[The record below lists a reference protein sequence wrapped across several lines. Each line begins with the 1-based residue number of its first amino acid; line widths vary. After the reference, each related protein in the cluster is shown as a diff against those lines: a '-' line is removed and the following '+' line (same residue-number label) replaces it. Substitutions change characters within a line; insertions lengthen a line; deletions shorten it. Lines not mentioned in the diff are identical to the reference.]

1 MNSLDRA
8 VLIGYFG
15 VMVAIGVWSHKR
27 VDDVSDFFTAGGKM
41 PWWLSGISHHMSGY
55 SAVMFTG
62 YAGIAYQYGITSYV
76 TWSFPIAIGI
86 AIGARLFAGR
96 LNRLRS
102 RLGVA
107 SPLEYLKARYN
118 LPTQQALA
126 WSGVLLKIVDVGA
139 KWAAIATLLSV
150 FTGMSLNQG
159 ILITGL
165 ITGVYCTVGGLWADA
180 LTELGQFVIQLLA
193 GVAMLVTVL
202 GELGGF
208 SSLWTVW
215 DKLPDS
221 HTQPT
226 VGPYTLTFLLAY
238 LFIKTFE
245 YSGGMWNQAQRFMA
259 TASPRQ
265 AKRSARLSA
274 LLWFIWPAVLF
285 FPMWVAP
292 LLVKAQK
299 PDASD
304 SYALLTERLLP
315 HGLLGLV
322 IVGFF
327 SHTMAMCSSDAN
339 AISAV
344 FTRDIAPALS
354 ARARAWSHRAG
365 LLAARLSTVA
375 FLALSMAI
383 ATQVNSPAFKD
394 IITVVIKWVAGL
406 VGPISIPFLLGMLRV
421 FRRSGPTAAL
431 GSWAAG
437 LFAFWLTN
445 YGLSDVQLQIQ
456 IVSPVATSLV
466 LYLLLGLV
474 RPEDTE
480 ERDAVLARIN
490 SGGDDHG
497 TTGAWPVAGAGV
509 GAGAGADGGAGAG
522 GAGAGAGAG
531 GAGAA
536 AGLAGIPEQAAG
548 SEGRAGDERTGDG
561 RRQDGPGLRP

>member
-1 MNSLDRA
+1 MNSLDWA

-15 VMVAIGVWSHKR
+15 VMIAIGVWSHKR
-27 VDDVSDFFTAGGKM
+27 VDDVGDFFTAGGKM

-62 YAGIAYQYGITSYV
+62 YAGIAYQYGVTSYV

-86 AIGARLFAGR
+86 AIGAQLFAGR

-107 SPLEYLKARYN
+107 SPLEYLKSRYN

-150 FTGMSLNQG
+150 FTGASLHQG
-159 ILITGL
+159 ILITGV
-165 ITGVYCTVGGLWADA
+165 ITGIYCTVGGLWADA

-202 GELGGF
+202 GELGGV
-208 SSLWTVW
+208 SALWTVW
-215 DKLPDS
+215 DELPDG
-221 HTQPT
+221 HTEPT

-259 TASPRQ
+259 TRSARE
-265 AKRSARLSA
+265 ARRSARLSA
-274 LLWFIWPAVLF
+274 ALWFLWPAVLF

-292 LLVKAQK
+292 LLVEAQQ

-322 IVGFF
+322 VVGFF

-344 FTRDIAPALS
+344 FTRDIAPAVS
-354 ARARAWSHRAG
+354 ARARDWSHRAG

-375 FLALSMAI
+375 FLGLSMAI
-383 ATQVNSPAFKD
+383 ATQVNSPTFQD

-406 VGPISIPFLLGMLRV
+406 VGPISIPFLLGMLRP

-437 LFAFWLTN
+437 LLAFWLTN
-445 YGLSDVQLQIQ
+445 YGLNGVQLQIQ

-466 LYLLLGLV
+466 LFALLGFV
-474 RPEDTE
+474 RPEDTP

-490 SGGDDHG
+490 ADAGGWDGAAAEAAAG
-497 TTGAWPVAGAGV
+497 TAAGV
-509 GAGAGADGGAGAG
+509 IPGQGERTGAG
-522 GAGAGAGAG
+522 GWDGAVGDRAVGDDAVRGDGARG
-531 GAGAA
+531 GA
-536 AGLAGIPEQAAG
+536 
-548 SEGRAGDERTGDG
+548 
-561 RRQDGPGLRP
+561 

>member
-1 MNSLDRA
+1 MNGLDWT

-27 VDDVSDFFTAGGKM
+27 VDNVSDFFTAGGRM

-102 RLGVA
+102 RLHVA
-107 SPLEYLKARYN
+107 SPLEYLKTRYN

-150 FTGMSLNQG
+150 FTGVSLNQG
-159 ILITGL
+159 ILITGVV
-165 ITGVYCTVGGLWADA
+165 TAVYCTVGGLWADA

-202 GELGGF
+202 SELGGV
-208 SSLWTVW
+208 SALWTVW
-215 DKLPDS
+215 DRLPDT

-245 YSGGMWNQAQRFMA
+245 YSGGMWNQAQRYMA
-259 TASPRQ
+259 TS
-265 AKRSARLSA
+265 SAREARRSA
-274 LLWFIWPAVLF
+274 LLSAALWFVWPVVLF

-292 LLVKAQK
+292 LLVKAEK

-304 SYALLTERLLP
+304 SYALLTEQLLP

-339 AISAV
+339 AIAAV
-344 FTRDIAPALS
+344 FTRDIAPAVS
-354 ARARAWSHRAG
+354 AKARDWSHRAG
-365 LLAARLSTVA
+365 LVAARLSTLA
-375 FLALSMAI
+375 FLGLSMAI
-383 ATQVNSPAFKD
+383 ATQVNSPAFAG
-394 IITVVIKWVAGL
+394 IISVVIKWVAGL
-406 VGPISIPFLLGMLRV
+406 VGPISIPFLLGMLPL
-421 FRRSGPTAAL
+421 FRRSGPIAAL
-431 GSWAAG
+431 TSWAAG

-445 YGLSDVQLQIQ
+445 YGIADVSLQIQ
-456 IVSPVATSLV
+456 IVSPVAVSLV
-466 LYLLLGLV
+466 LFVLIGLV
-474 RPEDTE
+474 KPEATP

-490 SGGDDHG
+490 SDGDD
-497 TTGAWPVAGAGV
+497 
-509 GAGAGADGGAGAG
+509 DGP
-522 GAGAGAGAG
+522 
-531 GAGAA
+531 GAA
-536 AGLAGIPEQAAG
+536 ALAVPGQSA
-548 SEGRAGDERTGDG
+548 
-561 RRQDGPGLRP
+561 RQDQKKPV

>member
-1 MNSLDRA
+1 MNGLDWT

-15 VMVAIGVWSHKR
+15 IMVAIGVWSHKR
-27 VDDVSDFFTAGGKM
+27 VDNVSDFFTAGGRM

-62 YAGIAYQYGITSYV
+62 YAGISYQYGITSYV

-86 AIGARLFAGR
+86 AIGAQLFAPR

-102 RLGVA
+102 RLHVA
-107 SPLEYLKARYN
+107 SPLEYLKNRYN
-118 LPTQQALA
+118 LSTQQALA

-150 FTGMSLNQG
+150 FTGVSLNQG
-159 ILITGL
+159 ILITGVV
-165 ITGVYCTVGGLWADA
+165 TAVYCTVGGLWADA

-193 GVAMLVTVL
+193 GLAMLVTVL
-202 GELGGF
+202 SELGGV
-208 SSLWTVW
+208 SALWTVW
-215 DKLPDS
+215 DRLPAT

-245 YSGGMWNQAQRFMA
+245 YSGGMWNQAQRYMA
-259 TASPRQ
+259 TGSARE
-265 AKRSARLSA
+265 ARRSARLSA
-274 LLWFIWPAVLF
+274 VLWFVWPAVLF

-292 LLVKAQK
+292 LLVKAEK

-344 FTRDIAPALS
+344 FTRDIAPAVS
-354 ARARAWSHRAG
+354 AKARGWSHRAG
-365 LLAARLSTVA
+365 LVAARLSTLA
-375 FLALSMAI
+375 FLGLSMAI
-383 ATQVNSPAFKD
+383 ATQVDSPAFAG
-394 IITVVIKWVAGL
+394 IISVVIKWVAGL
-406 VGPISIPFLLGMLRV
+406 VGPISIPFLLGMLPV
-421 FRRSGPTAAL
+421 FRRSGPVAAL
-431 GSWAAG
+431 VSWAAG

-445 YGLSDVQLQIQ
+445 YGVAGLSLQIQ
-456 IVSPVATSLV
+456 IVSPVAVSLV
-466 LYLLLGLV
+466 LFVLIGLV
-474 RPEDTE
+474 KPEDTP

-490 SGGDDHG
+490 SDGDD
-497 TTGAWPVAGAGV
+497 
-509 GAGAGADGGAGAG
+509 DGP
-522 GAGAGAGAG
+522 
-531 GAGAA
+531 GAA
-536 AGLAGIPEQAAG
+536 ALAVPGQAAPQG
-548 SEGRAGDERTGDG
+548 
-561 RRQDGPGLRP
+561 QKKPV

>member
-1 MNSLDRA
+1 MNSLDWA

-27 VDDVSDFFTAGGKM
+27 VDDVGDFFTAGGRM

-62 YAGIAYQYGITSYV
+62 YAGIAYQYGVTSYV

-107 SPLEYLKARYN
+107 SPLEYLKSRYN

-150 FTGMSLNQG
+150 FTGISLNQG
-159 ILITGL
+159 ILLTGL

-193 GVAMLVTVL
+193 GVAMLVTVM
-202 GELGGF
+202 GELGGVG
-208 SSLWTVW
+208 SLWAVW
-215 DKLPDS
+215 DRLPDS
-221 HTQPT
+221 HTEPT

-259 TASPRQ
+259 TSSARQ
-265 AKRSARLSA
+265 ARRSAWLSA
-274 LLWFIWPAVLF
+274 ALWFVWPAVLF

-292 LLVKAQK
+292 LLVRAEK

-304 SYALLTERLLP
+304 AYALLTERLLP

-322 IVGFF
+322 VVGFF

-339 AISAV
+339 AVSAV

-354 ARARAWSHRAG
+354 ARARGWSHRAG

-375 FLALSMAI
+375 FLGLSMAI
-383 ATQVNSPAFKD
+383 ATQVDSPTFKD

-406 VGPISIPFLLGMLRV
+406 VGPISIPFLLGMLRT

-445 YGLSDVQLQIQ
+445 YGLSEVQLQIQ

-466 LYLLLGLV
+466 LFVVIGLV
-474 RPEDTE
+474 RPEATA

-490 SGGDDHG
+490 SEDDDDADGDGD
-497 TTGAWPVAGAGV
+497 GAAAAGARAVPAQG
-509 GAGAGADGGAGAG
+509 DGGAPARGDG
-522 GAGAGAGAG
+522 TGDVPD
-531 GAGAA
+531 
-536 AGLAGIPEQAAG
+536 AGLRSP
-548 SEGRAGDERTGDG
+548 
-561 RRQDGPGLRP
+561 

>member
-1 MNSLDRA
+1 MNGLDWA

-15 VMVAIGVWSHKR
+15 VMVGIGVWSHKR
-27 VDDVSDFFTAGGKM
+27 VDDVSDFFTAGGRM

-102 RLGVA
+102 RLHVA
-107 SPLEYLKARYN
+107 SPLEYLKSRYN

-150 FTGMSLNQG
+150 FTGVSLNQG
-159 ILITGL
+159 ILITGAV
-165 ITGVYCTVGGLWADA
+165 TAVYCTVGGLWADA

-193 GVAMLVTVL
+193 GIAMLVTVL
-202 GELGGF
+202 AELGGV
-208 SSLWTVW
+208 SALWTVW
-215 DKLPDS
+215 DDLPDT

-245 YSGGMWNQAQRFMA
+245 YSGGMWNQAQRYMA
-259 TASPRQ
+259 TG
-265 AKRSARLSA
+265 SAHEARRSA
-274 LLWFIWPAVLF
+274 LLSAALWFVWPVVLF

-304 SYALLTERLLP
+304 SYALLTEHLLP

-339 AISAV
+339 AIAAV
-344 FTRDIAPALS
+344 FTRDIAPAVS
-354 ARARAWSHRAG
+354 AKARAWSHRAG
-365 LLAARLSTVA
+365 LVAARLSTLA
-375 FLALSMAI
+375 FLGLSMAI
-383 ATQVNSPAFKD
+383 ATQVDSPAFAG
-394 IITVVIKWVAGL
+394 IISVVIKWVAGL
-406 VGPISIPFLLGMLRV
+406 VGPISIPFLLGMLPV
-421 FRRSGPTAAL
+421 FRRSGPVAAL
-431 GSWAAG
+431 TSWAAG

-445 YGLSDVQLQIQ
+445 YGITGVSLQIQ
-456 IVSPVATSLV
+456 IVSPVAVSLV
-466 LYLLLGLV
+466 LFALIGLV
-474 RPEDTE
+474 KPEDTP

-490 SGGDDHG
+490 SDGDG
-497 TTGAWPVAGAGV
+497 
-509 GAGAGADGGAGAG
+509 DGPG
-522 GAGAGAGAG
+522 
-531 GAGAA
+531 GAA
-536 AGLAGIPEQAAG
+536 ALPLPEQGAPQG
-548 SEGRAGDERTGDG
+548 QEK
-561 RRQDGPGLRP
+561 PV